1 LAEIAPVVL
10 LKMPLVFGCTST
22 EMKHDPLA
30 LGSRGCCGPPRTMA
44 VDCGSC
50 SRDAGPK
57 AFDRRGSGCNDGDD
71 CMLSGRSGLILINP
85 TAGPR
90 SPPVRVTMDVP
101 GEAATVP
108 SQLLL
113 RLLGLAITRPT
124 GKLSVIAIPVR
135 VMSLSGAVE
144 LLLGLLMVKLNRV
157 IWFWLILSGRKSL
170 LMVGGKATPKVA
182 DAVPPVPPSLEFTAP
197 VVFR

>member
-1 LAEIAPVVL
+1 MTVSAAVLLVAPVPLSLAEMAPVVL
-10 LKMPLVFGCTST
+10 LNVPLVVGATST
-22 EMKHDPLA
+22 EMKHDPEE
-30 LGSRGCCGPPRTMA
+30 LGCRGCRRPLPTM
-44 VDCGSC
+44 VDCLLVDPL
-50 SRDAGPK
+50 R
-57 AFDRRGSGCNDGDD
+57 
-71 CMLSGRSGLILINP
+71 LGLNG

-90 SPPVRVTMDVP
+90 SPPVNVMIDEP
-101 GEAATVP
+101 GLAVTVP

-113 RLLGLAITRPT
+113 RLLGLATTSPA
-124 GKLSVIAIPVR
+124 GNVSVNAIPVN
-135 VMSLSGAVE
+135 VTSELGADE

-157 IWFWLILSGRKSL
+157 IWFWLILSGTKIL